1 MKILAALAAVT
12 LVLALL
18 FAGYARRGAVSV
30 PLARLGATQPM
41 PETIGISEAPPR
53 DAVKTAPS
61 ADSAALSVA
70 QRSGAT
76 GPATTGAANVAGGAG
91 QASVAQQPLPPFAPL
106 SPSAI
111 DRMIVKTGVL
121 SVQLAENADALS
133 SAVQR
138 VNAVVAGIPGA
149 YVAASSTT
157 YRAE

>member
-1 MKILAALAAVT
+1 MKILAALAGVT

-18 FAGYARRGAVSV
+18 FAGYARRGALSV
-30 PLARLGATQPM
+30 PLARPGATQHM
-41 PETIGISEAPPR
+41 PETIGIAGAPMV

-61 ADSAALSVA
+61 
-70 QRSGAT
+70 
-76 GPATTGAANVAGGAG
+76 VAGGAG

-106 SPSAI
+106 PPSAI

-133 SAVQR
+133 SALQR

-157 YRAE
+157 Y